1 MEKVK
6 VGIIGTG
13 TISGIY
19 LEAPKKFSILDIVA
33 VADIDIERAREKA
46 AEYQVEKVY
55 TVDEMLA
62 DPEIEMVINLTIPK
76 AHMQVTMDALEAGKH
91 VFVEKPLTIEVEE
104 GRKVLELAEKK
115 GLRVGCAPDTFLGG
129 SLQTCRKLIDDG
141 WIGQPVA
148 ATGFMLG
155 AGPEGWHPN
164 PDFYYQKGGGPMFDM
179 GPYYITAM
187 IHLLGPIKRVTGSAQ
202 ISFPERTVTR
212 AEDYGRK
219 IPVETPTH
227 VTGILDFESGA
238 VGTLIT
244 SFDVKGGTS
253 LPCMEIYG
261 TLGTLSVPDPNNFGG
276 TITIRRAGE
285 NQFTEVPLAY
295 GYSENSRGI
304 GAADMAHAIRSG
316 RPHRASGHL
325 ALQVLETMHAIHES
339 SQAGKHMEIQ
349 HACERPASYPVGF
362 SQDRQDLFDK

>member
-19 LEAPKKFSILDIVA
+19 LEAPTKFSILDIVA
-33 VADIDIERAREKA
+33 VADIDVEKA
-46 AEYQVEKVY
+46 HEKAKQYNIEKVY
-55 TVDEMLA
+55 SVEELLQ
-62 DPEIEMVINLTIPK
+62 DPEIEIVINLTIPA
-76 AHMQVTMDALEAGKH
+76 AHAEVTLAALDAGKH

-104 GRKVLELAEKK
+104 GKKILEKAKEK

-129 SLQTCRKLIDDG
+129 ALQTCRKLIDDG

-179 GPYYITAM
+179 GPYYITAL
-187 IHLLGPIKRVTGSAQ
+187 IHLIGPIKRVSGSAQ
-202 ISFPERTVTR
+202 ISFAERTVTR
-212 AEDYGRK
+212 ADDYGRK
-219 IPVETPTH
+219 IPVETATH
-227 VTGILDFESGA
+227 LTGILDFENGA

-244 SFDVKGGTS
+244 SFDVVGGTT

-261 TLGTLSVPDPNNFGG
+261 TMGTLSVPDPNYFGG
-276 TITIRRAGE
+276 EISIRRAGE
-285 NQFTEVPLAY
+285 SEFTKVPLAY

-304 GAADMAHAIRSG
+304 GVADMAYAIKNN
-316 RPHRASGHL
+316 RPHRASGEL
-325 ALQVLETMHAIHES
+325 ALQVLETMHAIHRS
-339 SQAGKHMEIQ
+339 SEEGKHIHIENE
-349 HACERPASYPVGF
+349 CSRPEAFPVGF
-362 SQDRQDLFDK
+362 SKERQDLLNG

>member
-55 TVDEMLA
+55 TVEEMLG

-76 AHMQVTMDALEAGKH
+76 AHAQVTMAALNVGKH
-91 VFVEKPLTIEVEE
+91 VFVEKPLTIEVDE
-104 GRKVLELAEKK
+104 GKEILELAEKK

-141 WIGQPVA
+141 WIGKPVA

-212 AEDYGRK
+212 AEEYGRK

-227 VTGILDFESGA
+227 VTGILDFEGGA

-244 SFDVKGGTS
+244 SFDVKGGTQ

-261 TLGTLSVPDPNNFGG
+261 TLGTISVPDPNNFGG
-276 TITIRRAGE
+276 TITIRRARE
-285 NQFTEVPLAY
+285 NHFTEVPLAY

-304 GAADMAHAIRSG
+304 GAADMAHAIRSD
-316 RPHRASGHL
+316 RPHRASGQL

-339 SQAGKHMEIQ
+339 SRYGKHMAIQ
-349 HACERPASYPVGF
+349 HACERPAAFPVGF
-362 SQDRQDLFDK
+362 SQDRQDLFNM